1 MRMDYKIP
9 HHHHQ
14 EEDDLEFDEQQC
26 KPKPQLVEKPPS
38 IEESRKPQISDYRV
52 LEEIG
57 SGSFGLVK
65 LVEKDGFKY
74 ALKELSKDQVISVR
88 YFSIN
93 LLQLGKTES
102 VFRERDFL
110 QMVKHPGFPKIYQTF
125 QVRLILSKYLG

>member
-1 MRMDYKIP
+1 MDNKIP

-93 LLQLGKTES
+93 L
-102 VFRERDFL
+102 
-110 QMVKHPGFPKIYQTF
+110 
-125 QVRLILSKYLG
+125 